1 MTSLRLAMCGPPDAL
16 EKGLTAQTMPPAQE
30 QNDQQLPALLV
41 SNVYLD
47 AFQKRRSRYS
57 FRDWSLDSGAFSA
70 WKSGTEIDL
79 SAYIETCLHLLAT
92 DEKLTEVFALDVI
105 GDHKATLK
113 NTERMWDAG
122 VPAIPA
128 YHPGEPESYLLHIA
142 KTYPKIAI
150 GGIVPLRGNKKFK
163 FCEQVFARVWPKAIH
178 GFGVGT
184 ERMVLGLPFHS
195 VDSTSWEIGPCGFG
209 SWRSYGYLNVR
220 GGSQNLRTEVE
231 WHLKLERRAQK
242 QWSKEMEQLNQ
253 GATTVRLAV
262 NAQSNRADKNL
273 AQGTNP

>member
-1 MTSLRLAMCGPPDAL
+1 MT
-16 EKGLTAQTMPPAQE
+16 E
-30 QNDQQLPALLV
+30 PALLV

-47 AFQKRRSRYS
+47 AFQKRRSEYA

-79 SAYIETCLHLLAT
+79 DAYIATCLELLAT

-105 GDHKATLK
+105 GDHKATLA

-128 YHPGEPESYLLHIA
+128 YHPGEPDSYLFHIA

-150 GGIVPLRGNKKFK
+150 GGIVPLRGNTKFK

-178 GFGVGT
+178 GFGVGN
-184 ERMVLGLPFHS
+184 EKMVLGLPFHS
-195 VDSTSWEIGPCGFG
+195 VDSTNWEIGPCGFG
-209 SWRSYGYLNVR
+209 NWRSFGPLSVR
-220 GGSQNLRTEVE
+220 GGSQNLRAEVE
-231 WHLKLERRAQK
+231 WHLNLERRAQK
-242 QWSKEMEQLNQ
+242 QWSKEMEQLGQ
-253 GATTVRLAV
+253 GTTSVRRA
-262 NAQSNRADKNL
+262 AASGSNRVAKNL
-273 AQGTNP
+273 ARGTNQ